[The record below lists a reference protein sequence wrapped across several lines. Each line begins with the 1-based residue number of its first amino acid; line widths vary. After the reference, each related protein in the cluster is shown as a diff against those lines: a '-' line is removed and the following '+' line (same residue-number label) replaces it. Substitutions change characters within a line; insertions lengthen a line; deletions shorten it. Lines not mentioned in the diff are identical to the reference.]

1 MPKSVYI
8 RVRESIDHV
17 LVSACDENLL
27 GKTLTEGKI
36 KFSVNPDFYGG
47 ELVDTKTCIKYLQ
60 NATVANM
67 IGKTTVSAAI
77 KAGLVHEQA
86 VLYIEGEPHAQ
97 WVKL

>member
-17 LVSACDENLL
+17 LVSACDEELL
-27 GKTLTEGKI
+27 GKTLTEGNL

-47 ELVDTKTCIKYLQ
+47 ELVDAKTCIKYLK

-67 IGKTTVSAAI
+67 IGKTAVNAAI
-77 KAGLVHEQA
+77 EAGLVHKAA

-97 WVKL
+97 WVRL